1 MEGMVDI
8 LQVDAFTAVPF
19 RGNPA
24 AVCMLEEERGD
35 GWLAAVAAEMNLSET
50 AFLRPRE
57 DGGWALRWFTP
68 AVEVDLCGHATLA
81 AAHALWETGRAGD
94 ATSIAFH
101 TRSGILTAR
110 REDGDVIVLDFPAE
124 PAEPVTPPAGLLA
137 ALGTTGDAVV
147 ARNRFDY
154 LVELESAD
162 DVRMLRPDMERL
174 AQIATRG
181 VVVTALSDHPGCDF
195 VSRWFG
201 PQSGVDEDP
210 VTGSAHC
217 CLGPWWASRLG
228 RDEMRGYQASPR
240 GGYVDVRLRGDRV
253 ELAGQAVTVLRG
265 QLMAQEE
272 Q

>member
-1 MEGMVDI
+1 
-8 LQVDAFTAVPF
+8 
-19 RGNPA
+19 
-24 AVCMLEEERGD
+24 
-35 GWLAAVAAEMNLSET
+35 
-50 AFLRPRE
+50 
-57 DGGWALRWFTP
+57 
-68 AVEVDLCGHATLA
+68 
-81 AAHALWETGRAGD
+81 
-94 ATSIAFH
+94 
-101 TRSGILTAR
+101 
-110 REDGDVIVLDFPAE
+110 
-124 PAEPVTPPAGLLA
+124 
-137 ALGTTGDAVV
+137 
-147 ARNRFDY
+147 
-154 LVELESAD
+154 VELESAD